1 MSALDNS
8 IESLLIAK
16 ENARLNKVKIDFIH
30 QDILKPST
38 NKIIYD
44 IIVSN
49 PPYITFD
56 EIKNIED
63 KVLNFEPH
71 NAIFVDNKNPLIFY
85 KAILEFS
92 ILNLKEGGM
101 IYFEINPVFF
111 KALIVLINSYNRF
124 YIIVKKDISK
134 KYRMIR
140 LKKKHE

>member
-1 MSALDNS
+1 MSKENVAILGASDHPDRYSHMALIQLLENGHNP
-8 IESLLIAK
+8 LLI
-16 ENARLNKVKIDFIH
+16 NPRLDFIDGIKCYPH
-30 QDILKPST
+30 L
-38 NKIIYD
+38 
-44 IIVSN
+44 
-49 PPYITFD
+49 
-56 EIKNIED
+56 KNIED

-134 KYRMIR
+134 NYRMIR